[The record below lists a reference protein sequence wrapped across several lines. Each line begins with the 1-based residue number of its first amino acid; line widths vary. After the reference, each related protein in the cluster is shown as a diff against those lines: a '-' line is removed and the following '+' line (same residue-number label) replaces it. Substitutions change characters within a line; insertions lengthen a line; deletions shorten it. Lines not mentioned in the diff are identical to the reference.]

1 MAVEN
6 GNAPDTKKQKL
17 DLDGQEIEKQ
27 LAMVEAIEDSIH
39 EIETRKAIEVLKVEK
54 KYDLEQEPYY
64 KKRAEVIVNLPNFW
78 TTAFLAHPQLGTL
91 VEEMDEPIFAS
102 LRSIDVEISKTP
114 APVGKNDVKKF
125 DYRINFTFDE
135 NEFFENKVL
144 SKSFWRLG
152 DEALSENEQIK
163 WKEGKKLV
171 KEPKE
176 IDEAGDVS
184 VTEPESFFAW
194 FSDHADAN
202 NDEVADT
209 IKDDLYMN
217 ALSYYMN
224 TVEED
229 DTKDEIDLE
238 EEDDE

>member
-1 MAVEN
+1 
-6 GNAPDTKKQKL
+6 
-17 DLDGQEIEKQ
+17 
-27 LAMVEAIEDSIH
+27 
-39 EIETRKAIEVLKVEK
+39 
-54 KYDLEQEPYY
+54 
-64 KKRAEVIVNLPNFW
+64 
-78 TTAFLAHPQLGTL
+78 
-91 VEEMDEPIFAS
+91 MDEPIFAS

-114 APVGKNDVKKF
+114 APVGKSDVKNF
-125 DYRINFTFDE
+125 DYKINFTFDE
-135 NEFFENKVL
+135 NEYFENKVL
-144 SKSFWRLG
+144 SKSFYRLG
-152 DEALSENEQIK
+152 DEALSENEEIK

-171 KEPKE
+171 KEAKE
-176 IDEAGDVS
+176 IDEAGDIS
-184 VTEPESFFAW
+184 VGEPESFFAW